1 MKIEDLTTEVRPR
14 SAWESIDLGLRM
26 VQTWSKPILLS
37 WLIFVLPLC
46 IVIYTFLYQH
56 PVWSVVVIW
65 WLKPLFDRIPLYI
78 VSHSVFG
85 DIPSVRDIR
94 KVLPSII
101 KPHLIKS
108 LLWYRFDLARSF
120 NLPIWQLEGLKGSAR
135 SKRVKILQKEVYGS
149 AVALTFFC
157 VFIQFILWVACYALF
172 FMLLPSNVALS
183 EISLFTFNDES
194 IVPGLLLNLFAFIS
208 LSIIEPFYVAG
219 GFALYLNRRTH
230 LEAWDIELKFR
241 SLVKRFKTTH
251 NRTKATKSNTTKI
264 LSVLLL
270 VLVIGNSNVN
280 IITPAQAETSKVHY
294 SELSNAQASDIIKK
308 VMATDEFNTKVKT
321 KSWQLK
327 DGALKD
333 FFNKK
338 DKDDKKDKDSSAFEF
353 LSALLSAIIGNI
365 LYVLLGIAVFVLLV
379 YLGFKLI
386 KYLPESNFS
395 FFKKNKTEEKL
406 ESIFGLDL
414 APESLPDDVGTQ
426 AWLLWQGEQFIAA
439 LSLLY
444 RGSLSK
450 LVNQNGVKLP
460 YSATEG
466 DCIRILK
473 NSHIKENQAL
483 INYFEV
489 LTLMWQR
496 AAYAHQLPELLAVK
510 KICESWPGIF
520 QHDVVS

>member
-26 VQTWSKPILLS
+26 IQTWSKPILLS
-37 WLIFVLPLC
+37 WLIFVLPIC
-46 IVIYTFLYQH
+46 IIIYALLYEH
-56 PVWSVVVIW
+56 PIWSVIVIW

-94 KVLPSII
+94 KALPSII

-108 LLWYRFDLARSF
+108 LLWYRLDLARSF
-120 NLPIWQLEGLKGSAR
+120 NLPIWQLEGLTGSAR
-135 SKRVKILQKEVYGS
+135 SKRARVLQKEVYGTAIS
-149 AVALTFFC
+149 LTFFC
-157 VFIQFILWVACYALF
+157 VFLQFILWGACYALF
-172 FMLLPSNVALS
+172 VMLLPSNVALS
-183 EISLFTFNDES
+183 EVALFTFNNES
-194 IVPGLLLNLFAFIS
+194 IVPGLILNLFAFIS

-241 SLVKRFKTTH
+241 SLAKRFEKKQTD
-251 NRTKATKSNTTKI
+251 NKATNSNKTKI
-264 LSVLLL
+264 LSALLL
-270 VLVIGNSNVN
+270 VLFIGNSNFN
-280 IITPAQAETSKVHY
+280 IITPVQAETSKLHY
-294 SELSNAQASDIIKK
+294 SELSNAQASKIIKK
-308 VMATDEFNTKVKT
+308 VMATDEFNNKVKT

-338 DKDDKKDKDSSAFEF
+338 DKDDKKDNDSSIFEF
-353 LSALLSAIIGNI
+353 LSALFSAIIGNI
-365 LYVLLGIAVFVLLV
+365 LYVLLGLAVFVLLV
-379 YLGFKLI
+379 YLGYKLV
-386 KYLPESNFS
+386 KYLPESSFS
-395 FFKKNKTEEKL
+395 FFKKKQTEKKL

-414 APESLPDDVGTQ
+414 APESLPEDVGTQ
-426 AWLLWQGEQFIAA
+426 AWLLWQGEQFVAA

-466 DCIRILK
+466 DCLRILK
-473 NSHIKENQAL
+473 NSHIKENQEL
-483 INYFEV
+483 IHYFEV

-510 KICESWPGIF
+510 KICESWSGIF
-520 QHDVVS
+520 QRDVVS